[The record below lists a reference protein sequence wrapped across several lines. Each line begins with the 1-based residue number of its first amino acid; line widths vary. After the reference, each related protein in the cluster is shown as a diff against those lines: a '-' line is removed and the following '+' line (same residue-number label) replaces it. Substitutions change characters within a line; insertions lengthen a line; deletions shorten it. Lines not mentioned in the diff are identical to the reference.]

1 MLDRGR
7 TRCQEVIQ
15 RKREVSGYL
24 TGEERGVEMLDRGR
38 TRYRDVR
45 QGTSEGTSEVSRC

>member
-7 TRCQEVIQ
+7 ARCQDVRQ
-15 RKREVSGYL
+15 GKSEVSRCS

-38 TRYRDVR
+38 ARCRDVR
-45 QGTSEGTSEVSRC
+45 QGKSEGS